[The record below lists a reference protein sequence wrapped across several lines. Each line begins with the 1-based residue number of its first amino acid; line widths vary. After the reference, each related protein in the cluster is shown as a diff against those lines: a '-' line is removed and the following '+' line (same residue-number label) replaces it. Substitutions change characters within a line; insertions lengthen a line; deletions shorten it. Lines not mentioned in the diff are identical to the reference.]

1 MFWVVEIQNNN
12 GTWAHLITSHAT
24 REEAE
29 SKWHTILGFAA
40 VSDLTAHGAVM
51 FDDEGVYFRR
61 EVYERGA
68 E

>member
-1 MFWVVEIQNNN
+1 MYWVVEIQNNN
-12 GTWAHLITSHAT
+12 GTWAHIITQHST

-29 SKWHTILGFAA
+29 SKWHTVLGYAA

-51 FDDEGVYFRR
+51 FDDKVVYVRR